1 MKGLKGCL
9 LAGAALAGLVGLAA
23 PGLAQVKAYSEVTEQ
38 RLQNPEPRNWL
49 MYRGTYDGQ
58 GYSPLDKINAGN
70 VADLVPVWTFSTG
83 VIEGHQ
89 SPPIV
94 NDGVMFITTPQAQV
108 IALDAKTG
116 DDITHQILTQIIME
130 EEASGEQMLP
140 VNFLRQLISMYGNQM
155 QGLVPHYLEAS
166 MEHFQAY
173 QAKLHKAFED
183 SLGNNPLAK
192 LAQQNMAM
200 FRAAAAAFMPGA
212 EPAPE
217 PEHMDEGKDELAELR
232 RQMAAMQEKLDKLAK

>member
-1 MKGLKGCL
+1 MADHGEDTVIIKKY
-9 LAGAALAGLVGLAA
+9 ANR
-23 PGLAQVKAYSEVTEQ
+23 
-38 RLQNPEPRNWL
+38 RLYNTRSSS
-49 MYRGTYDGQ
+49 YIT
-58 GYSPLDKINAGN
+58 LDHLSKM
-70 VADLVPVWTFSTG
+70 TR
-83 VIEGHQ
+83 
-89 SPPIV
+89 
-94 NDGVMFITTPQAQV
+94 DGVDFKV
-108 IALDAKTG
+108 LDAKTG

-166 MEHFQAY
+166 MEHFQAN

-217 PEHMDEGKDELAELR
+217 PEAKEEGKEDLAELR